1 MFVNFKKFLFKS
13 RIMTNS
19 DEQAR
24 KTLAQI
30 KNYPFQQ
37 IHLREEW
44 DQTYR
49 KMDHPDLQNS
59 PIFHL
64 TKAVGRITMTPHEM
78 AKAYLTDPDLRKQM
92 TLLTLDPKELERIYK
107 DILDQP
113 EKYQAMLKPD
123 LVDTQDSAWVYKKNR
138 DMATAKA
145 NEEEYWFR
153 VVNDGRFPQDNW
165 PMAREYHAYKEWVET
180 IEDKAYNTLLTCVQ
194 QAMIYVRKGQE
205 NATYDGKLS
214 NLRAVWSTSIPTKDP
229 SEVETERFSPYIDNP

>member
-1 MFVNFKKFLFKS
+1 
-13 RIMTNS
+13 
-19 DEQAR
+19 
-24 KTLAQI
+24 
-30 KNYPFQQ
+30 
-37 IHLREEW
+37 
-44 DQTYR
+44 
-49 KMDHPDLQNS
+49 
-59 PIFHL
+59 
-64 TKAVGRITMTPHEM
+64 
-78 AKAYLTDPDLRKQM
+78 
-92 TLLTLDPKELERIYK
+92 
-107 DILDQP
+107 
-113 EKYQAMLKPD
+113 
-123 LVDTQDSAWVYKKNR
+123 
-138 DMATAKA
+138 MATAKA